1 MISENIERVEKSSDI
16 TVIYPDA
23 RLPLKAKS
31 LDGELPMIDWE
42 FNFDEAPRTGE
53 PVLIWYNGAAWH
65 SEWNRLD
72 NRWSCLKPGRN

>member
-1 MISENIERVEKSSDI
+1 
-16 TVIYPDA
+16 
-23 RLPLKAKS
+23 
-31 LDGELPMIDWE
+31 MIDWK

-72 NRWSCLKPGRN
+72 NRWSCLSRRDVPEAWAKLNAPKRVAMLPPGIGEPK